1 MAVISRPLDLL
12 ELMRELY
19 TEKWNPAAESK
30 EAGLNF
36 LTPPKRHTEAMLNR
50 FADYFRA
57 ISDSSV
63 V

>member
-36 LTPPKRHTEAMLNR
+36 FNTTQTMSYWGNAEQICQLL
-50 FADYFRA
+50 
-57 ISDSSV
+57 
-63 V
+63 